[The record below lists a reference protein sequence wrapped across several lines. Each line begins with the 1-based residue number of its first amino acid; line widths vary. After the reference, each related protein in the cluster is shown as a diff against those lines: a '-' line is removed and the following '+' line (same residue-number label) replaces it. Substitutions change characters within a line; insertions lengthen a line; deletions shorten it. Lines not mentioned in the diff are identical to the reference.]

1 MKRLCILVLLAAI
14 SGCAAP
20 GGPRPEPD
28 GGIGGTGAPAV
39 AARSSPEW
47 ITSAP

>member
-1 MKRLCILVLLAAI
+1 MKRLCILVRVVGLSA
-14 SGCAAP
+14 CAAP

-39 AARSSPEW
+39 VARTTADATFP
-47 ITSAP
+47 TL